1 MALLLIYSQL
11 IQNKRSCLKSQ
22 QPCQYCDLAQY
33 DRVVYIYVSH
43 FDKLNVTIK
52 AYYFLNMVF
61 NTASFTFTGYF
72 FFKEAL
78 HSFSRYSW

>member
-11 IQNKRSCLKSQ
+11 IRNKRSCLKSQ

-43 FDKLNVTIK
+43 FDKLNVTKQAQCDNQSI
-52 AYYFLNMVF
+52 L
-61 NTASFTFTGYF
+61 
-72 FFKEAL
+72 FFKYGFQYRL
-78 HSFSRYSW
+78 IHLYGIFLF